1 MRVAAVALMGLL
13 LGCSGTDSDPSPAQ
27 KDSDAAAAPATYGKG
42 SVFPDLELVGYLDRN
57 GDQKLTPEE
66 HSAFRV
72 SDVVAGSA
80 DFLLVHVAFGW
91 CEWCWEEAK
100 EQIRWYRGYGGRLR
114 VLQVYVDDLRGVR
127 ADRADVDFW
136 IEHNASFL
144 PVGLE
149 PQETLFANFGKNA
162 TYLLIDVKNG
172 RTILDVGGG
181 PPAFRR
187 IEGILTEKLGALP
200 PP

>member
-1 MRVAAVALMGLL
+1 M
-13 LGCSGTDSDPSPAQ
+13 
-27 KDSDAAAAPATYGKG
+27 
-42 SVFPDLELVGYLDRN
+42 
-57 GDQKLTPEE
+57 
-66 HSAFRV
+66 
-72 SDVVAGSA
+72 
-80 DFLLVHVAFGW
+80 
-91 CEWCWEEAK
+91 
-100 EQIRWYRGYGGRLR
+100 
-114 VLQVYVDDLRGVR
+114 YVDDLRGVR

-136 IEHNASFL
+136 VEHNASFL

-149 PQETLFANFGKNA
+149 PQETLFAKFGKNA
-162 TYLLIDVKNG
+162 TYLLIDVKNA